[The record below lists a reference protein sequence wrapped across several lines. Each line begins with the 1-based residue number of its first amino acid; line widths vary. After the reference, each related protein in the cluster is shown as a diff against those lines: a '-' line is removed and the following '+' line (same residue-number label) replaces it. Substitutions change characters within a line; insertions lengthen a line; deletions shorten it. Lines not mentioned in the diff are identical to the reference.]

1 MSFDA
6 LALAAAGLKALC
18 DEYHAQPDDVRELRV
33 YAPGAPG
40 LAMVAGEMHVA
51 TTFRPEEVAAP

>member
-18 DEYHAQPDDVRELRV
+18 DECHIEPDAVRELRV
-33 YAPGAPG
+33 YAPRTPG
-40 LAMVAGEMHVA
+40 LAMVAGEVHMA
-51 TTFRPEEVAAP
+51 TVFRPDEVGR